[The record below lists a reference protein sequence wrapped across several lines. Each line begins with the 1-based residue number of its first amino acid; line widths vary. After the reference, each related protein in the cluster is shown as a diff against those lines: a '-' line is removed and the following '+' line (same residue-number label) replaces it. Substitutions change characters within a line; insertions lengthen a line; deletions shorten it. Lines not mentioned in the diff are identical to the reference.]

1 MRKWLLALA
10 GLSLAGLSL
19 AGCGYK
25 VAGKADLVPKNL
37 HTIAIPAFNNAT
49 THYKLT
55 DRLPNALAQEFIAR
69 TRYQVIADADQADML
84 LTGAVANVI
93 AFPSTFD
100 PLTGRAAGV
109 QVQVVLQVTLRER
122 VSGKVIYSQ
131 PSMDFRER
139 YEISTDPQAYFD
151 ESAPAFER
159 LSRGVAR
166 NVVSAILE
174 MF

>member
-1 MRKWLLALA
+1 MDRKHLLVAIA
-10 GLSLAGLSL
+10 ALSLVN
-19 AGCGYK
+19 CGYK
-25 VAGKADLVPKNL
+25 VAGKADLLPKNL
-37 HTIAIPAFNNAT
+37 HTIAIPAFNNVT

-69 TRYQVIADADQADML
+69 TRYQVIADVNQADMV

-93 AFPSTFD
+93 AYPTTFD

-122 VSGKVIYSQ
+122 ASGKVIYSQ
-131 PSMDFRER
+131 PALDFRER
-139 YEISTDPQAYFD
+139 YEISRDPQAYFD
-151 ESAPAFER
+151 ESAPAFDR
-159 LSRGVAR
+159 VSRAVAR
-166 NVVSAILE
+166 NVISAILE

>member
-1 MRKWLLALA
+1 MAC
-10 GLSLAGLSL
+10 LSL

-25 VAGKADLVPKNL
+25 VAGKADLLPKNL
-37 HTIAIPAFNNAT
+37 RTIAIPAFNNVT
-49 THYKLT
+49 TVYKLT

-69 TRYQVIADADQADML
+69 TRYQVIADSNEADMV

-93 AFPSTFD
+93 AFPTTFD
-100 PLTGRAAGV
+100 PLTARAAGV

-122 VSGKVIYSQ
+122 LTGKVIYSQ
-131 PSMDFRER
+131 PSLDFRER
-139 YEISTDPQAYFD
+139 YEISTDPAAYFD

-159 LSRGVAR
+159 MSRGVAR
-166 NVVSAILE
+166 TVVSSILE

>member
-1 MRKWLLALA
+1 MDRKHLLVAIA
-10 GLSLAGLSL
+10 ALSLVN
-19 AGCGYK
+19 CGYK
-25 VAGKADLVPKNL
+25 VAGKADLLPKNL
-37 HTIAIPAFNNAT
+37 HTIAIPAFNNVT

-69 TRYQVIADADQADML
+69 TRYQVIADVNQADMV

-93 AFPSTFD
+93 AYPTTFD

-122 VSGKVIYSQ
+122 ASGKVIYSQ
-131 PSMDFRER
+131 PALDFRER
-139 YEISTDPQAYFD
+139 YEISRDPQAYFD
-151 ESAPAFER
+151 ESAPAFDR
-159 LSRGVAR
+159 VSRAVAR
-166 NVVSAILE
+166 SVISAILE

>member
-1 MRKWLLALA
+1 MDRRHLLIAIA
-10 GLSLAGLSL
+10 ALSLVN
-19 AGCGYK
+19 CGYK
-25 VAGKADLVPKNL
+25 VAGKADLLPKNL
-37 HTIAIPAFNNAT
+37 HTIAIPAFNNVT

-69 TRYQVIADADQADML
+69 TRYQVIADVNQADMV

-93 AFPSTFD
+93 AYPTTFD

-122 VSGKVIYSQ
+122 ATGKVIYSQ
-131 PSMDFRER
+131 PALDFRER
-139 YEISTDPQAYFD
+139 YEISRDPQAYFD
-151 ESAPAFER
+151 ESAPAFDR
-159 LSRGVAR
+159 VSRAVAR
-166 NVVSAILE
+166 SVISAILE

>member
-1 MRKWLLALA
+1 MDRRHLLIAIA
-10 GLSLAGLSL
+10 TLSLAN
-19 AGCGYK
+19 CGYK
-25 VAGKADLVPKNL
+25 VAGKADLLPKNL
-37 HTIAIPAFNNAT
+37 HTIAIPAFNNVT

-69 TRYQVIADADQADML
+69 TRYQVIADVNQADMV

-93 AFPSTFD
+93 AYPTTFD

-122 VSGKVIYSQ
+122 ASGKVIYSQ
-131 PSMDFRER
+131 PALDFRER
-139 YEISTDPQAYFD
+139 YEISRDPQAYFD
-151 ESAPAFER
+151 ESAPAFDR
-159 LSRGVAR
+159 VSRAVAR
-166 NVVSAILE
+166 SVISAILE

>member
-1 MRKWLLALA
+1 MRHLLFALA
-10 GLSLAGLSL
+10 GLSLAS
-19 AGCGYK
+19 CGYK
-25 VAGKADLVPKNL
+25 VAGKADLLPKNL
-37 HTIAIPAFNNAT
+37 HTIAIPSFNNAT

-69 TRYQVIADADQADML
+69 TRYQVIADVNQADMI

-93 AFPSTFD
+93 AYPSTFD
-100 PLTGRAAGV
+100 PLTRRAAGV

-122 VSGKVIYSQ
+122 LTGKEIYSQ
-131 PSMDFRER
+131 PAIDFRER

>member
-1 MRKWLLALA
+1 MDRKHLLVAIA
-10 GLSLAGLSL
+10 ALSLVN
-19 AGCGYK
+19 CGYK
-25 VAGKADLVPKNL
+25 VAGKADLLPKNL
-37 HTIAIPAFNNAT
+37 HTIAIPAFNNVT

-69 TRYQVIADADQADML
+69 TRYQVIADVNQADMV

-93 AFPSTFD
+93 AYPTTFD

-122 VSGKVIYSQ
+122 ATGKVIYSQ
-131 PSMDFRER
+131 PALDFRER
-139 YEISTDPQAYFD
+139 YEISRDPQAYFD
-151 ESAPAFER
+151 ESAPAFDR
-159 LSRGVAR
+159 VSRAVAR
-166 NVVSAILE
+166 NVISAILE